1 MNVKGIIEED
11 FVNYKQP
18 CMFISMCKCDWK
30 CCKEANIPITI
41 CQNCSLAQSNTI
53 EISADE
59 IFHRYIDNSISE
71 AVVIGGLEP
80 LLQWREICELIEY
93 FRKHNCNDYFV
104 IYTGYYPNEIVEQIS
119 EIKSFKNI
127 VMKFGRYVP
136 NNKPHYDE
144 VLGINLASDNQYG
157 KVVC

>member
-18 CMFISMCKCDWK
+18 CMFISTCKCDWK
-30 CCKEANIPITI
+30 CCKEANVPITV
-41 CQNCSLAQSNTI
+41 CQNRSLAQSSTI

-59 IFHRYIDNSISE
+59 IFRRYIDNSISE

-80 LLQWREICELIEY
+80 LLQWGEICELIEY
-93 FRKHNCNDYFV
+93 FRKHGCNDFFV
-104 IYTGYYPNEIVEQIS
+104 IYTGYYPSEIVEQIN
-119 EIKSFKNI
+119 EIKPFKNI

-136 NNKPHYDE
+136 NNKPHYDG

-157 KVVC
+157 EVIC